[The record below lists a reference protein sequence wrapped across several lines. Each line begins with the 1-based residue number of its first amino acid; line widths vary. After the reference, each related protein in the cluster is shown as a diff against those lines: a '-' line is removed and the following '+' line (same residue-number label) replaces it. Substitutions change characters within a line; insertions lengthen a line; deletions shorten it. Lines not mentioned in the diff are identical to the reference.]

1 MASQIIESQSN
12 LDKNKEIIR
21 VESVYFSY
29 DGPLILEDINL
40 SINRADFL
48 AIIGPNRSGKKTLLK
63 IMVGLLK
70 PQDGRVFLFGQEIE
84 DFGDWYKVAYLQ
96 QNATHLES
104 NFPITVEEVI
114 ISSLYASRAKK
125 IKPAV
130 WRKERVEQVLN
141 LVGLAGYQ
149 KRLMTTLSG
158 GQQQRVLIA
167 RALANEPEIMLL
179 DEPTT
184 GVDHKTQG
192 AFYDLLGNLNYNY
205 GLTIAVVTHDYGLVN
220 KHINQVACLNRKL
233 IYHGRHEEFC
243 QSGAFKELLEGGH
256 HLIMH
261 QH

>member
-1 MASQIIESQSN
+1 MASKLIETQDE
-12 LDKNKEIIR
+12 LDKSKEVIK

-29 DGPLILEDINL
+29 DGSLILEDINL
-40 SINRADFL
+40 SIQRADFL
-48 AIIGPNRSGKKTLLK
+48 AIIGPNGSGKTTLLK

-70 PQDGRVFLFGQEIE
+70 PQAGQVFLFGQRIE
-84 DFGDWYKVAYLQ
+84 EFEDWYKAAYIQ

-104 NFPITVEEVI
+104 KFPITVEEVI
-114 ISSLYASRAKK
+114 TSSLYASRQMKD
-125 IKPAV
+125 KPTG
-130 WRKERVEQVLN
+130 WRKERVEQVLR

-167 RALANEPEIMLL
+167 RALATEPEIMLL

-184 GVDHKTQG
+184 GVDHQTQEN
-192 AFYDLLGNLNYNY
+192 FYDLLGKLNHDYE
-205 GLTIAVVTHDYGLVN
+205 LTIAVVTHDYGLVN

-243 QSGAFKELLEGGH
+243 QSAAFKELLADGH
-256 HLIMH
+256 HLVMH

>member
-1 MASQIIESQSN
+1 VTSKITEEQDRPVRA
-12 LDKNKEIIR
+12 KEI
-21 VESVYFSY
+21 VKVQSVFFSY

-48 AIIGPNRSGKKTLLK
+48 AIIGPNGSGKTTLLR
-63 IMVGLLK
+63 IMVGRLK
-70 PQDGRVFLFGQEIE
+70 PQTGQVFLFGQRIE
-84 DFGDWYKVAYLQ
+84 DFRDWFRVAYIQ

-104 NFPITVEEVI
+104 GFPISVEEVI
-114 ISSLYASRAKK
+114 SSSLYASRK
-125 IKPAV
+125 IKSRPPG
-130 WRKERVEQVLN
+130 WRKERIEQVLK

-149 KRLMTTLSG
+149 KKLITTLSG

-167 RALANEPEIMLL
+167 RALATEPEIMLL

-184 GVDHKTQG
+184 GVDHQTQEN
-192 AFYDLLGNLNYNY
+192 FYDLLGSLNHDY

-220 KHINQVACLNRKL
+220 KHINQVACLTRKL

-243 QSGAFKELLEGGH
+243 QSSAFKELLAGGD